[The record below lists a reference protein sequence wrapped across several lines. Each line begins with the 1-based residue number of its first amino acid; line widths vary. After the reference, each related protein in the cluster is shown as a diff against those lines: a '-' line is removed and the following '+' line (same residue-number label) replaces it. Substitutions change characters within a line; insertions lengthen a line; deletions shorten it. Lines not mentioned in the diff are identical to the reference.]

1 MIVLAPTG
9 LQDAQGPKTYM
20 DAILGVHRTYNNL
33 VMTAFES
40 EQGFKKA
47 MEKVGARA
55 SCFGRICGIRHAF
68 GL

>member
-1 MIVLAPTG
+1 MAAIIVFASIAL

-20 DAILGVHRTYNNL
+20 DAILSVHRTYNNL

-47 MEKVGARA
+47 MEKVCAR
-55 SCFGRICGIRHAF
+55 
-68 GL
+68 